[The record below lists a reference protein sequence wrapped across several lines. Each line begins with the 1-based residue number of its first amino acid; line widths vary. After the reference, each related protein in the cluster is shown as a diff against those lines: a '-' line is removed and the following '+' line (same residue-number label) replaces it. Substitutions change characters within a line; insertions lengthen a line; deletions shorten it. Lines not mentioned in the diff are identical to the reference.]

1 MIGDDPNSAFN
12 NLSPDAIL
20 DAVETRGH
28 LCDGHFLTLNSY
40 ENRVYQVG
48 VENGDPLIAKFYRPD
63 RWSDDQILE
72 EHEFAQELADAEIPV
87 VPPIKDANGETLHC
101 SGPYRFALFHR
112 YGGRAPEL
120 DNPEH
125 LEQLGRFI
133 GRLHNVGQT
142 RPFKHRPTLDV
153 QTFGVNAYQYVLE
166 TGLVPRN
173 VEDAYRSLA
182 EDLIV
187 RINYCY
193 QRAGDLTMIRLHGDC
208 HLGNILWRDDRFHI
222 VDLDDARTGPAMQDL
237 WMLLSGDRA
246 YMTARLADLLEGYG
260 QFCEFNPSELHLT
273 EALRT
278 LRMINYSAWLARRWS
293 DPAFPRAF
301 PWFGETRYWDEHI
314 LALREQAALMDEAPL
329 VWD

>member
-1 MIGDDPNSAFN
+1 MTNGDPNRAYN
-12 NLSPDAIL
+12 NLGPEIIL
-20 DAVETRGH
+20 AAVESKGY

-48 VENGDPLIAKFYRPD
+48 LEDGDPVIAKFYRPG
-63 RWSDDQILE
+63 RWSDAQILE

-87 VPPIKDANGETLHC
+87 VPPLKDSSGETLHH
-101 SGPYRFALFHR
+101 SGPFRFTLFQR

-120 DNPEH
+120 DNPDH

-133 GRLHNVGQT
+133 GRLHSVGKSKPFQY
-142 RPFKHRPTLDV
+142 RPKLDV
-153 QTFGVNAYQYVLE
+153 QTFGINAYQFVLE
-166 TGLVPRN
+166 SGFVPR
-173 VEDAYRSLA
+173 EIEAAYRSLA
-182 EDLIV
+182 EDLIIRV
-187 RINYCY
+187 NHCY
-193 QRAGDLTMIRLHGDC
+193 QRAGDIDIIRLHGDC

-222 VDLDDARTGPAMQDL
+222 VDLDDARSGPAMQDL

-246 YMTARLADLLEGYG
+246 YMTARLADILEGYG
-260 QFCEFNPSELHLT
+260 QFCDFDPSELHLT

-278 LRMINYSAWLARRWS
+278 LRMINYAAWLAKRWS

-301 PWFGETRYWDEHI
+301 PWFAEPRYWDEHV